1 MLPAARTRLCW
12 ILRRRAREP
21 RARQCRNGCVSRAC
35 VLQPGCSPDP
45 CPQVRAD
52 EEQAKAMAKV
62 LSGDGSRKQRDAK
75 AQKAQE
81 ERLAAKQLP
90 APVQPGTV
98 RTKCGLTG
106 TLLLFAE
113 GERPYWEG

>member
-1 MLPAARTRLCW
+1 VREDSPGRAQRKEAARVRVKERK
-12 ILRRRAREP
+12 LREAE
-21 RARQCRNGCVSRAC
+21 
-35 VLQPGCSPDP
+35 
-45 CPQVRAD
+45 

-62 LSGDGSRKQRDAK
+62 LSGDGSRKKRDAK